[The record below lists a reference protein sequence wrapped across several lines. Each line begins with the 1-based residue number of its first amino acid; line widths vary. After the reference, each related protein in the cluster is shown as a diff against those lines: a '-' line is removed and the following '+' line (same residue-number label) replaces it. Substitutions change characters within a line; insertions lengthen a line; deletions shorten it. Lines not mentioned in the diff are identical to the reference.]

1 MSRSTF
7 YFVSGLILVIIGM
20 VVFLDVVVFQTNY
33 MNQLNF
39 PRLIGYVAAV
49 IEIGYGM
56 YYIHKAQLYR
66 ASGM

>member
-7 YFVSGLILVIIGM
+7 YFVSGLMLIFMGM
-20 VVFLDVVVFQTNY
+20 VIFLDVVVFQTNY
-33 MNQLNF
+33 MNQLML

-56 YYIHKAQLYR
+56 YYIHKAQMYKATEL
-66 ASGM
+66 

>member
-20 VVFLDVVVFQTNY
+20 VVFIDVVVFQTNY
-33 MNQLNF
+33 TNQLNF

-49 IEIGYGM
+49 IEISFGV
-56 YYIHKAQLYR
+56 YYINKAQLYR

>member
-7 YFVSGLILVIIGM
+7 YFVSGLILVITGM
-20 VVFLDVVVFQTNY
+20 VVFMDVVVFQTHY

-39 PRLIGYVAAV
+39 PRMIGYVAAV
-49 IEIGYGM
+49 IEVSFGV
-56 YYIHKAQLYR
+56 YYINKAQMYR

>member
-20 VVFLDVVVFQTNY
+20 VVFMDVVVFQTNY

-39 PRLIGYVAAV
+39 PRMIGYVAAV

-56 YYIHKAQLYR
+56 YYIHKAQVYK